1 MRYAALFS
9 TIIFLIFS
17 FLSPASAQSSPTQQ
31 QSEQRIEGVVS
42 DIKEEKKLTDGGV
55 DRKYQKLELV
65 VTSNEKKGQKII
77 VENGKVPIINSVEYK
92 TGDKVSVS
100 ITKAPDGKDAYF
112 ITDYVRRS
120 SLYLLVGIFF
130 ALTIIVGRLRGVTSL
145 IGMALSFA
153 MIFFVVLPQILKGHD
168 PITVVILS
176 SLVIIPI
183 SFYLTHGVSK
193 KTTSAVLGTLIS
205 LIITGALADF
215 FVNSGHLSGYTSDE
229 ATFLETAKK
238 GVVQMKGLLL
248 AGIIIGALGVLDDI
262 TISQSAI
269 VFKLRETSEKLRFWQ
284 VYKKAMDIGR
294 DHIASMVNTLV
305 LVYTGAA
312 MPLLLIFNDNPK
324 PFTEIINYEMIAEE
338 IVRTIVV
345 SIGLILAVPIVTFI
359 ATVLSDLEFKRASK
373 EILHSLK

>member
-1 MRYAALFS
+1 MKFGVFVS
-9 TIIFLIFS
+9 TIVFLTLS
-17 FLSPASAQSSPTQQ
+17 FISPVIAQSSTIQ
-31 QSEQRIEGVVS
+31 QSEQRIEAVVS
-42 DIKEEKKLTDGGV
+42 DVKEEKKLRDGGV
-55 DRKYQKLELV
+55 DRKYQRLELV
-65 VTSNEKKGQKII
+65 VTSSERKGQKIL
-77 VENGKVPIINSVEYK
+77 VENGKVPIINHIEYK
-92 TGDKVSVS
+92 SGDKVSVS
-100 ITKAPDGKDAYF
+100 ITKNPDGKEAYF
-112 ITDYVRRS
+112 ITDYVRRN
-120 SLYLLVGIFF
+120 SLYLLIVIFF
-130 ALTIIVGRLRGVTSL
+130 ILTIIVGRLRGVTSL
-145 IGMALSFA
+145 VGMALSFA

-168 PITVVILS
+168 PIAVVILS

-193 KTTSAVLGTLIS
+193 KTTSAVLGTIIS
-205 LIITGALADF
+205 LIITGALANY
-215 FVNSGHLSGYTSDE
+215 FVNFGHLSGFTSDE
-229 ATFLETAKK
+229 ATFLEAAKK

-312 MPLLLIFNDNPK
+312 MPLLLIFNDNPR

-338 IVRTIVV
+338 IIRTIVV
-345 SIGLILAVPIVTFI
+345 SIGLIIAVPIVTFI
-359 ATVLSDLEFKRASK
+359 ATILSDLEFKRASK
-373 EILHSLK
+373 EIIHSLK

>member
-1 MRYAALFS
+1 MKLGIFLVTIILFLFS
-9 TIIFLIFS
+9 M
-17 FLSPASAQSSPTQQ
+17 SPVNAQSSSSQQ
-31 QSEQRIEGVVS
+31 QSEQRIEAEVS
-42 DIKEEKKLTDGGV
+42 SVKEERKLTDGGV
-55 DRKYQKLELV
+55 DRKYQRLELV
-65 VTSNEKKGQKII
+65 VTSNERKGQKIV
-77 VENGKVPIINSVEYK
+77 VENGKVPVINSVEYK

-100 ITKAPDGKDAYF
+100 ITKTPDGKEAYF
-112 ITDYVRRS
+112 ITDYVRRN
-120 SLYLLVGIFF
+120 SLYLLIGIFF
-130 ALTIIVGRLRGVTSL
+130 ALTVIVGRMRGITSL
-145 IGMALSFA
+145 VGMVLSFA

-193 KTTSAVLGTLIS
+193 KTTSAVLGTIIS
-205 LIITGALADF
+205 LVITGALADF
-215 FVNSGHLSGYTSDE
+215 FVNSGHLSGFTSDE
-229 ATFLETAKK
+229 ATFLEAANK

-269 VFKLRETSEKLRFWQ
+269 VFKLRETSEKLRFWE

-345 SIGLILAVPIVTFI
+345 SMGLILAVPIVTLI
-359 ATVLSDLEFKRASK
+359 ATVLSDQEAKRATK
-373 EILHSLK
+373 EIIHSLK